1 MWNFWLLIL
10 CFSSFPFIF
19 YILLYVSSFFAFH
32 LFLFIS
38 LLSAE
43 IPCSIFLGMVCGW
56 HRSKNRKRKIF
67 KWMKSKW
74 IFLCFRHWLFSFLL
88 LVGSGQPPPPPSFSY
103 SKQKQKFPLSTLN
116 SKNYKFI
123 IIWIGNKSYFCHLP
137 VSLLFGGVLG
147 WQPLFH
153 SLLPEA

>member
-56 HRSKNRKRKIF
+56 HRSEPIYVWDVYPFLIF
-67 KWMKSKW
+67 NGSIVDLRCVNFCCLAKLLSYTH
-74 IFLCFRHWLFSFLL
+74 IYILF
-88 LVGSGQPPPPPSFSY
+88 Y
-103 SKQKQKFPLSTLN
+103 
-116 SKNYKFI
+116 I
-123 IIWIGNKSYFCHLP
+123 
-137 VSLLFGGVLG
+137 
-147 WQPLFH
+147 LFH
-153 SLLPEA
+153 YGLSQDIEYSSLWSTVGPCCLSILCIVVCIC